1 MRDWFDVLL
10 HISEDGPSLEEFN
23 PDASIDYCYNGK
35 VHHLN
40 TSPQN
45 YPSECKKS
53 SNGKEV
59 IDLATLTLPDLE
71 NDESDGD
78 VDFDI

>member
-1 MRDWFDVLL
+1 MLL

-23 PDASIDYCYNGK
+23 PDASIDCWYNDK
-35 VHHLN
+35 VHRLN
-40 TSPQN
+40 TGPQN

-53 SNGKEV
+53 NNGKEV
-59 IDLATLTLPDLE
+59 IDLTTLTLPDLE